1 MKIGLGFAIDM
12 YKKVGAAAE
21 VITTN
26 LAVWLDA
33 VASVFIGG
41 ASVVE
46 DISSNDNNAVLF
58 TGNALLFTSTT
69 NFVTITSTG
78 GSDSTWT
85 FAFSIVPTTTTGTI
99 IYFYNSVANTIFY
112 LTYSSNQLAGVSGS
126 QVKVFGT
133 INASQLSRVIVT
145 VSGTTAN
152 CYVNGSQLGS
162 TQTYTTAINM
172 DGVDITIGGSIFEFS
187 NFQIW
192 NTIVSTDDI
201 TYDYQNPNN
210 IITDRDAS
218 SVALSNLKGYWIC
231 GEAAGSIIYDYSG
244 NQENGTL
251 NGPTWAAS
259 KSQIRQFALS
269 NYSNAQNRLQYSND
283 FTQSTW
289 TKTANVQVVSN
300 STNGPFGGTNTA
312 SLLKINSSSGTASDF
327 YIKQLTNGN
336 FTGGSIVTASLYVK
350 KKDYTYFSFYNSE
363 PIAGIGVII
372 AVFNLDNGTTDKP
385 SNSTITALDNGWY
398 YLTYTAPQLYNAELY
413 IVPSGTENPTTSG
426 LGTYIYGAQAIPG
439 DQPGDYT
446 TVNATRLLDSFYVF
460 PSVSDTS
467 KTLFGDPLRLRNAA
481 LNFNGTGYAIIPND
495 ASLQFGTT
503 PFTIQFW
510 VKPYTLIAN
519 DRLVCKGTSG
529 NGEWMITI
537 GSDNLSL
544 KVIARDSTGGNLNSQ
559 NKFSSLTL
567 NEWQMITVVID
578 TPNNDILFYKNTQTV
593 ITKSGSN
600 WSGNFNNTEPL
611 TIATNSAFSSD
622 KFVDGL
628 IASPKVYTGKLSFA
642 QIVNNYNAEITN
654 YTN

>member
-1 MKIGLGFAIDM
+1 MLNAHFNFV
-12 YKKVGAAAE
+12 KKKSALVYS
-21 VITTN
+21 VITAN

-46 DISSNDNNAVLF
+46 DVSTNSNNAVLY
-58 TGNALLFTSTT
+58 TGNVLLFTATS
-69 NFVTITSTG
+69 NFVSITSTG

-85 FAFSIVPTTTTGTI
+85 FAFSILPTTTTGNI
-99 IYFYNSVANTIFY
+99 LFIYNSVANTIFY

-133 INASQLSRVIVT
+133 INASQLSRVVVT

-162 TQTYTTAINM
+162 TQTFTIPINM

-231 GEAAGSIIYDYSG
+231 GEAAESIIYDYSG

-251 NGPTWAAS
+251 NGPTWASS

-269 NYSNAQNRLQYSND
+269 NFSNAQNRLIYSND
-283 FTQSTW
+283 FTQSAW
-289 TKTANVQVVSN
+289 TKTANVQVVPN

-327 YIKQLTNGN
+327 HIKQLTNGN
-336 FTGGSIVTASLYVK
+336 FTLGSNVTISLHVK
-350 KKDYTYFSFYNSE
+350 KKDYTYFSFYNTE
-363 PIAGIGVII
+363 FNQAFILAN
-372 AVFNLDNGTTDKP
+372 FNLDNGTTDN
-385 SNSTITALDNGWY
+385 SSHSTITAGNYGWY
-398 YLTYTAPQLYNAELY
+398 YLTYTAPQLYNAEIY

-446 TVNATRLLDSFYVF
+446 TVNATRLPNSFNVF

-467 KTLFGDPLRLRNAA
+467 KTLFGDPLRLRNSA
-481 LNFNGTGYAIIPND
+481 LNFNGTGFATIPND

-510 VKPYTLIAN
+510 VKPYTLSAN
-519 DRLVCKGTSG
+519 DRLFCKGTSG
-529 NGEWMITI
+529 NGEWMITV
-537 GSDNLSL
+537 GSDDSSL

-578 TPNNDILFYKNTQTV
+578 TPNNDILFYKNIETV

-611 TIATNSAFSSD
+611 TIATNSAYSTD
-622 KFVDGL
+622 KFLDGL
-628 IASPKVYTGKLSFA
+628 LASPKIYTGVLSYA
-642 QIVNNYNAEITN
+642 QIVTNYNAESAN
-654 YTN
+654 YS

>member
-46 DISSNDNNAVLF
+46 DVSTNDNNAELF
-58 TGNALLFTSTT
+58 TGNALLFTATS
-69 NFVTITSTG
+69 NFVSITSTG
-78 GSDSTWT
+78 GLDRTWT
-85 FAFSIVPTTTTGTI
+85 FAFSIVPTTTTGNI

-112 LTYSSNQLAGVSGS
+112 LTYSSNQLAGVSGTQS
-126 QVKVFGT
+126 RVFGT
-133 INASQLSRVIVT
+133 INASQLSRVVVT

-162 TQTYTTAINM
+162 TQTFTTTINM

-192 NTIVSTDDI
+192 NTIVSADDI

-210 IITDRDAS
+210 IITDRAAS
-218 SVALSNLKGYWIC
+218 SVALSNLRGYWIC
-231 GEAAGSIIYDYSG
+231 GEAAESIIYDYSG

-251 NGPTWAAS
+251 NGPTWASS

-269 NYSNAQNRLQYSND
+269 NFSNAQNRLKYSND

-289 TKTANVQVVSN
+289 TKTANVQVVPN

-327 YIKQLTNGN
+327 HIKQLTDGD
-336 FTGGSIVTASLYVK
+336 FTLNSTVTVSLYVK
-350 KKDYTYFSFYNSE
+350 KKDYTYFSFYNTE
-363 PIAGIGVII
+363 FNQAFILAN
-372 AVFNLDNGTTDKP
+372 FNLDNGTTDN
-385 SNSTITALDNGWY
+385 SSHSTITALDDGWY
-398 YLTYTAPQLYNAELY
+398 RITYTAPQLYNAEIY

-426 LGTYIYGAQAIPG
+426 LGTYIYGAQGIPG
-439 DQPGDYT
+439 TEPGDYT
-446 TVNATRLLDSFYVF
+446 TVNATRLLNSFNVF

-467 KTLFGDPLRLRNAA
+467 KTLFGDPLRLRNGA
-481 LNFNGTGYAIIPND
+481 LNFNGSGYAIIPND
-495 ASLQFGTT
+495 TSLQFGSS

-510 VKPYTLIAN
+510 VKPYTLSAN
-519 DRLVCKGTSG
+519 DRLVCKGSSG
-529 NGEWMITI
+529 NGEWVITI
-537 GSDNLSL
+537 GNDDSSV
-544 KVIARDSTGGNLNSQ
+544 KVVARDSTGGNLNSQ

-578 TPNNDILFYKNTQTV
+578 TPNNDIIFYKNVETV
-593 ITKSGSN
+593 ITKSGAN

-611 TIATNSAFSSD
+611 TIATNSAFSTD
-622 KFVDGL
+622 KFLDGL
-628 IASPKVYTGKLSFA
+628 LASPKVYIGELTYA
-642 QIVNNYNAEITN
+642 QIVTNYNAEIAN

>member
-46 DISSNDNNAVLF
+46 DVSTNSNNAVLY
-58 TGNALLFTSTT
+58 TGNALLFTATS
-69 NFVTITSTG
+69 NFVSITSTG

-85 FAFSIVPTTTTGTI
+85 FAFSILPTTTTGNI
-99 IYFYNSVANTIFY
+99 IYFYNSVANTLFY

-162 TQTYTTAINM
+162 TQTFTIPINM
-172 DGVDITIGGSIFEFS
+172 DGVDITIGGSLFEFS

-192 NTIVSTDDI
+192 NTIVSTNDI

-231 GEAAGSIIYDYSG
+231 GEAAESIIYDYSG

-251 NGPTWAAS
+251 NGPTWASS

-269 NYSNAQNRLQYSND
+269 NFSNAQNRLKYSND

-289 TKTANVQVVSN
+289 TKTANVQVVPN

-336 FTGGSIVTASLYVK
+336 FTGGSTVSVSLHVK
-350 KKDYTYFSFYNSE
+350 KKDYTYFSFTTL
-363 PIAGIGVII
+363 
-372 AVFNLDNGTTDKP
+372 NL
-385 SNSTITALDNGWY
+385 
-398 YLTYTAPQLYNAELY
+398 
-413 IVPSGTENPTTSG
+413 
-426 LGTYIYGAQAIPG
+426 
-439 DQPGDYT
+439 
-446 TVNATRLLDSFYVF
+446 LLVL
-460 PSVSDTS
+460 V
-467 KTLFGDPLRLRNAA
+467 LL
-481 LNFNGTGYAIIPND
+481 
-495 ASLQFGTT
+495 LQF
-503 PFTIQFW
+503 
-510 VKPYTLIAN
+510 LI
-519 DRLVCKGTSG
+519 
-529 NGEWMITI
+529 
-537 GSDNLSL
+537 
-544 KVIARDSTGGNLNSQ
+544 
-559 NKFSSLTL
+559 
-567 NEWQMITVVID
+567 
-578 TPNNDILFYKNTQTV
+578 
-593 ITKSGSN
+593 
-600 WSGNFNNTEPL
+600 
-611 TIATNSAFSSD
+611 
-622 KFVDGL
+622 
-628 IASPKVYTGKLSFA
+628 
-642 QIVNNYNAEITN
+642 
-654 YTN
+654 

>member
-46 DISSNDNNAVLF
+46 DVSTNSNNAVLY
-58 TGNALLFTSTT
+58 TGNSLLFTANT
-69 NFVTITSTG
+69 NFVSITSTG
-78 GSDSTWT
+78 SSDSTWT
-85 FAFSIVPTTTTGTI
+85 FAFSIVPTSTTGNI
-99 IYFYNSVANTIFY
+99 IAFYNSVANTLFY
-112 LTYSSNQLAGVSGS
+112 LTFSSNQLAGVLGS

-133 INASQLSRVIVT
+133 INTSQLSRVVVT

-152 CYVNGSQLGS
+152 CYINGSQLGS
-162 TQTYTTAINM
+162 TQTFTTAINM
-172 DGVDITIGGSIFEFS
+172 NGVYITIGGSLFEFS

-210 IITDRDAS
+210 IITDRAAS

-231 GEAAGSIIYDYSG
+231 GEAAESIIYDYSG

-251 NGPTWAAS
+251 SGSTWASS
-259 KSQIRQFALS
+259 KSKIRQFALS
-269 NYSNAQNRLQYSND
+269 NFSNAQNRLKYSND

-289 TKTANVQVVSN
+289 TKTANVQVVPN

-327 YIKQLTNGN
+327 YIKQLTDGD
-336 FTGGSIVTASLYVK
+336 FTGGSNVTVSLYVK

-385 SNSTITALDNGWY
+385 SNSTITARDNGWY
-398 YLTYTAPQLYNAELY
+398 RITYTAPQLYNAEIY

-426 LGTYIYGAQAIPG
+426 LGTYIYGAQGIPG
-439 DQPGDYT
+439 TEPGDYT
-446 TVNATRLLDSFYVF
+446 TVNATRLLNSFNVF
-460 PSVSDTS
+460 PSITDTT
-467 KTLFGDPLRLRNAA
+467 KTLFGDPLRLRNSA
-481 LNFNGTGYAIIPND
+481 LNFNGTGFAIIPND

-510 VKPYTLIAN
+510 VKPYTLSAN
-519 DRLVCKGTSG
+519 DRLFCKGTSG
-529 NGEWMITI
+529 NGEWVITI
-537 GSDNLSL
+537 GNDDSSV
-544 KVIARDSTGGNLNSQ
+544 KVVARDSTGGNLNSQ

-578 TPNNDILFYKNTQTV
+578 TPNNDILFYKNIETV
-593 ITKSGSN
+593 ITKPGAN

-611 TIATNSAFSSD
+611 TIATNSAFSTD
-622 KFVDGL
+622 KFLDGL
-628 IASPKVYTGKLSFA
+628 LASPKVYIGELTYA
-642 QIVNNYNAEITN
+642 QIVTNYNAEIAN